1 MAVTKYP
8 KEIFTNIKTKN
19 GGAQTFSVASNLQF
33 DEDKPLAM
41 MSSLSRYVLTAVE
54 KNSSGKTS
62 ILIGNIPAKLVP
74 AIAER
79 AKSVLTNT
87 ININADSSE
96 KATEKPWPVL
106 ERNKKICEALELS
119 PTMGNNK
126 GKPFWSIPAEDIKKY
141 REFLGK
147 NAEKYPKNKEII
159 NKIDLFLTA
168 SKEIQDKCVSFM
180 KETRSAKD
188 RSTTAPSGELIIY
201 ESGTKPRVS
210 QKREDGKVQVYNIKI
225 AYVIGQNY
233 PFNVTITNYYAFVKK
248 TDTGALNVQ
257 GNSVCDKVSS
267 IVRMSELD
275 GLAFVKSMED
285 DAMAYKISF
294 YARQLKKA
302 DELVKSNIEQSKK
315 NAENDSDAYFS
326 DF

>member
-1 MAVTKYP
+1 MAITKYP

-54 KNSSGKTS
+54 KQSNGKTS

-74 AIAER
+74 AIAEK

-87 ININADSSE
+87 INANNTQE
-96 KATEKPWPVL
+96 TTEKPWPVL
-106 ERNKKICEALELS
+106 ERNRKICEALELS

-126 GKPFWSIPAEDIKKY
+126 GKPFWTIPVEDIKKY
-141 REFLGK
+141 RDFLGK
-147 NAEKYPKNKEII
+147 NADKYPKNKEII
-159 NKIDLFLTA
+159 ARLDLFLNE
-168 SKEIQDKCVSFM
+168 SKEIQDKCIAFM
-180 KETRSAKD
+180 KETRSAKEG
-188 RSTTAPSGELIIY
+188 STPVSSGELIIY

-210 QKREDGKVQVYNIKI
+210 QKRDDGKVQVYNIKI

-248 TDTGALNVQ
+248 TETGALNIQ
-257 GNSVCDKVSS
+257 GNSVCDKNAS

-275 GLAFVKSMED
+275 GLAFIKAVED
-285 DAMAYKISF
+285 DAMAFKISF
-294 YARQLKKA
+294 YAKQLKKA
-302 DELVKSNIEQSKK
+302 DELVKNNIEQSKK
-315 NAENDSDAYFS
+315 NNTGDDGEADFS